1 MNLQDQE
8 MKIVIVGHVDHG
20 KSTIIGRLMADTD
33 SLPQGKLEQVRETC
47 RRNSKPFEYAFLLD
61 ALKEEQAQGITI
73 DVARMFFKTKQ
84 RNYIILDAPGHV
96 EFLKNMVTGA
106 AQAEAA
112 LLVIDA
118 KEGIQINS
126 LRHGN
131 LLSMLGV
138 KQVAILINKM
148 DLVDYE
154 EEIFKQIVDSYRI
167 FLEKIGIE
175 PIYYIPVSGRFG
187 DNIASSSG
195 NMCWYSGP
203 TVLEALDQLKP
214 KKQPIHAALRMP
226 VQDVYKFTGHGD
238 QRRIIAGTIESGI
251 LRVGDELIFYP
262 SGREGRVHSIEHFPT
277 TELTE
282 VQAGYATGFTLEEQA
297 YVSRGELVTKK
308 GETSPKVVLSFRA
321 NLFWLGKNPMIPGKT
336 YFLKL
341 GTAKRRIKLEGIIRV
356 MDASTLDPNYH
367 PERIE
372 INNAAEC
379 ILKCDKPIAIDSNYE
394 MSLNSRFVIV
404 DEYEI
409 AGGGIIQEAINER
422 QLYWQKST
430 VSREDRESLNGHRS
444 GVLWFTGLS
453 GAGKSTLAN
462 ALEKRLFA
470 EGIRTYIL
478 DGDNVRQGLNQDLE
492 FSPEDRAENIR
503 RIAEVAKLFTDAG
516 VLVLTAFI
524 SPYHVDRKLAKN
536 IIHGDDFIEIY
547 VRCSIEECEKRDAK
561 GLYAKARRGEISQ
574 FTGVSAPY
582 EVPENPDIVVSTEEM
597 NIEQCVEEIMTELK
611 NRKVV

>member
-1 MNLQDQE
+1 MNSLDQE

-73 DVARMFFKTKQ
+73 DVARMFFKTKL

-118 KEGIQINS
+118 NEGIQINS

-138 KQVAILINKM
+138 KQVVILINKM
-148 DLVDYE
+148 DLVYYK
-154 EEIFKQIVDSYRI
+154 EEIFKQIVDSYGK
-167 FLEKIGIE
+167 FLKKIGID
-175 PIYYIPVSGRFG
+175 PVHYIPISGRFG
-187 DNIASSSG
+187 ENITSLSNLMS
-195 NMCWYSGP
+195 WYSGP
-203 TVLEALDQLKP
+203 TVLQALDQLEPSKH
-214 KKQPIHAALRMP
+214 PIYTAFRMP
-226 VQDVYKFTGHGD
+226 VQDVYKFTEHDD

-251 LRVGDELIFYP
+251 LRVGDELVFYP
-262 SGREGRVHSIEHFPT
+262 SGKEGRVHSIEQFPPRV
-277 TELTE
+277 LTE
-282 VQAGYATGFTLEEQA
+282 ARAGYATGFTLEEQA

-308 GETSPKVVLSFRA
+308 GETPPKVALGFRA
-321 NLFWLGKNPMIPGKT
+321 HMFWLGKNPMILGKS
-336 YFLKL
+336 YLLKL
-341 GTAKRRIKLEGIIRV
+341 GTAKRRVKLESIIRV
-356 MDASTLDPNYH
+356 MDASTLDPNSH
-367 PERIE
+367 PEQIE
-372 INNAAEC
+372 VNNAAEC
-379 ILKCDKPIAIDSNYE
+379 IFKCDKPIAFDCNQE

-409 AGGGIIQEAINER
+409 SGGGIIQEAINER
-422 QLYWQKST
+422 QLYWQKT
-430 VSREDRESLNGHRS
+430 MVNREDRESLNGHRG

-462 ALEKRLFA
+462 ALEKRLFS

-478 DGDNVRQGLNQDLE
+478 DGDNIRQGLNLDLG
-492 FSPEDRAENIR
+492 FSPEDRSENIR

-524 SPYHVDRKLAKN
+524 SPYKMDRKLARD
-536 IIHGDDFIEIY
+536 IIRKDDFIEIF
-547 VRCSIEECEKRDAK
+547 VSCSIEECEKRDVK

-582 EVPENPDIVVSTEEM
+582 EVPESPDIIVSTEKM
-597 NIEQCVEEIMTELK
+597 NIEQCVEEIMAVLK
-611 NRKVV
+611 KRKLV